1 MAPTKNLYIDD
12 GTYEALKDHLFQGES
27 EQVAFLYG
35 RQEEEGGETQFHVEE
50 TYPVPEEELDSS
62 SRYFIALSD
71 EALQKA
77 IRKAFDSGLV
87 PIEVHSHRDASYE
100 AGFSRSDFEGFEETV
115 QHVRWRLRGR
125 PYIALVITP
134 TGFDALLWRG
144 DQNGRAEG
152 LDVLIVGDRMR
163 QPSGRSLEKLGPSL
177 NEERYARQLPLFGE
191 EGQRKLRETD
201 VAIVGLGGL
210 GSHVAQQM
218 AYVGVRNFRL
228 IDGDS
233 ADPTNLNRL
242 VGATPE
248 DGTQKAPKVEIAR
261 RLIHSAAPNAN
272 IETYAGYFTTEEGFD
287 LLRSADVIVGTVD
300 NDASRHF
307 LNQFAQA
314 YRIPYM
320 DLASDIDPETGH
332 FGGRLL
338 FSVDGNRC
346 LSCEGLL
353 DQEAISTMLSTEE
366 ERAARAEMYGVP
378 EDDLG
383 PGTGPAVISLNGT
396 VASLA
401 VTELLMHITGYRH
414 PNTYLTY
421 DGRAGAYGGVRADES
436 LPEQDCLYCDG
447 MYGEGREAQ
456 VEKHCLEEGEGERLE
471 SRLETA

>member
-1 MAPTKNLYIDD
+1 MASTNLYIDD
-12 GTYEALKDHLFQGES
+12 RTYESLQEHLFQGDS
-27 EQVAFLYG
+27 EQVAFLYA
-35 RQEEEGGETQFHVEE
+35 RQEEEVGETQFHVEE

-62 SRYFIALSD
+62 SRYFIALGD

-77 IRKAFDSGLV
+77 IRKAFNSGLV
-87 PIEVHSHRDASYE
+87 PIEVHSHRDASYQ
-100 AGFSRSDFEGFEETV
+100 AGFSKSDFEGFEETV

-125 PYIALVITP
+125 SYIALVMAP

-152 LDVLIVGDRMR
+152 LGALIVGDRMR

-177 NEERYARQLPLFGE
+177 NEERYARQLSLFGE
-191 EGQRKLRETD
+191 EGQRRLQETN

-218 AYVGVRNFRL
+218 AYVGVCNFRL
-228 IDGDS
+228 IDGDR

-242 VGATPE
+242 VGATPG
-248 DGTQKAPKVEIAR
+248 DGTQKTPKVEIAR
-261 RLIHSAAPNAN
+261 RLIHSAAPEVDV
-272 IETYAGYFTTEEGFD
+272 ETYAGYFTTEGGFD
-287 LLRSADVIVGTVD
+287 LLHSADVVVGTVD

-307 LNQFAQA
+307 LNQFSQA

-320 DLASDIDPETGH
+320 DLATDVDAETGQ

-353 DQEAISTMLSTEE
+353 DQEAISTMLGTEE
-366 ERAARAEMYGVP
+366 ERTARAKMYGVP
-378 EDDLG
+378 KEDLG
-383 PGTGPAVISLNGT
+383 PGTGPAVVSLNGT

-401 VTELLMHITGYRH
+401 VTELLMHITGYRP

-421 DGRAGAYGGVRADES
+421 DGRAGAYGGVRANER
-436 LPEQDCLYCDG
+436 LPDQDCLYCDG
-447 MYGEGREAQ
+447 MYGKGREAQ
-456 VEKHCLEEGEGERLE
+456 IEKRCLEEGEGERLE